1 MTTELIEITNNEPQ
15 FEELP
20 ALPEVEATTE
30 ASTNAP
36 AENIVVINNN
46 LIYGGAGLIILILA
60 AISVF
65 IIVKKFRKKSSD
77 NIKIDE
83 TNPYKSLA
91 TSDTIQKCIRV
102 FLENTRIK

>member
-20 ALPEVEATTE
+20 ALPEIEATTE
-30 ASTNAP
+30 ASSVP
-36 AENIVVINNN
+36 AVNFTAINNN

-77 NIKIDE
+77 NIKVDE
-83 TNPYKSLA
+83 QNPYKSLA
-91 TSDTIQKCIRV
+91 TSDTVQKCIRV